1 MAIFDNEGKEKRKRA
16 FRFKSLAALI
26 PAVSIGFQA
35 LAPGSGFLKLICAER
50 LSLLRSSYS
59 RHTFEPFPGA
69 HRTAILRRNAQ
80 EAQKGTDM
88 ERVMIRVKILYD
100 SVNRTLKLV
109 GHEAKTVV
117 EGDALYDLKLP
128 VVMYDEAEL
137 EEA

>member
-1 MAIFDNEGKEKRKRA
+1 
-16 FRFKSLAALI
+16 
-26 PAVSIGFQA
+26 
-35 LAPGSGFLKLICAER
+35 
-50 LSLLRSSYS
+50 
-59 RHTFEPFPGA
+59 
-69 HRTAILRRNAQ
+69 
-80 EAQKGTDM
+80 M

-117 EGDALYDLKLP
+117 EGDALYDLMLP